1 IDTDLAESGSN
12 LSVGQRQLVCLTRAF
27 LRKNK
32 ILITDKTT
40 SNVDPRTDELIKKI
54 IHEKFALCTV
64 LTITHQLST
73 IIDSDRIMVLDSE
86 SLEEYDELYVFVQN
100 RDSLFY
106 KMVQNLDKSEATAL
120 TERARQVSF
129 TLYNLHQGS
138 GNKHSVPFS
147 VRSPQRQSFMTGS

>member
-1 IDTDLAESGSN
+1 VQLKKAIEDLPGKIDTDLAESDLSSD
-12 LSVGQRQLVCLTRAF
+12 LSVGQRQLVYPARAF

-54 IHEKFALCTV
+54 IHEKFAQCTV
-64 LTITHQLST
+64 LTITHQLNT

-86 SLEEYDELYVFVQN
+86 SLEEYVLVQN

-106 KMVQNLDKSEATAL
+106 KMMQEF
-120 TERARQVSF
+120 RQ
-129 TLYNLHQGS
+129 
-138 GNKHSVPFS
+138 
-147 VRSPQRQSFMTGS
+147 